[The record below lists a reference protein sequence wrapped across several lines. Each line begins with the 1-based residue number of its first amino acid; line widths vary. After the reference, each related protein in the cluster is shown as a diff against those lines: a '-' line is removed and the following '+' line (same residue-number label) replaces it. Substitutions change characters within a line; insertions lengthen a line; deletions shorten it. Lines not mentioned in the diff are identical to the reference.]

1 MILKYKD
8 LSSQVIIGG
17 NLKTEEFAH
26 YYASLAQRAVL
37 YEVSTTPKPGLVD
50 RDNNGAHKDM
60 DFYTFMASSS
70 VLYRGFY
77 ECILEGLFFNE
88 EDGTKLLDNIRK
100 PGLHCEKAM
109 FQATNGVNTH
119 KGMIFSMGILC
130 AAVGKLYGKDKNS
143 NLTIL
148 NLCNEVK
155 AMAKNLTA
163 KDFENIHNKTELT
176 HGEKLYKDF
185 GLKGIR
191 GEVESGFSTI
201 QKNVL
206 PLLMKWKVS
215 KHLPLNE
222 LFIEILFRLMAEND
236 DTNVITRAGI
246 EGLQYTKDT
255 AKAFLAQGGTC
266 QPGFKEK
273 IEDINKNFIEK
284 NISPGGSA
292 DLLSVSIFLAM
303 IEGFL
308 F

>member
-1 MILKYKD
+1 MKA
-8 LSSQVIIGG
+8 
-17 NLKTEEFAH
+17 EEFAH

-88 EDGTKLLDNIRK
+88 EDSTKLLDNIRS
-100 PGLHCEKAM
+100 PGLQCEKAM
-109 FQATNGVNTH
+109 FQATEGINTH

-130 AAVGKLYGKDKNS
+130 GVVGKLHRKDPNS
-143 NLTIL
+143 NFTIL
-148 NLCNEVK
+148 SICNEAK
-155 AMAKNLTA
+155 EITKNLTT
-163 KDFENIHNKTELT
+163 KDFENINSKTELT

-185 GLKGIR
+185 GFKGIR
-191 GEVESGFSTI
+191 GEAESGFNTI
-201 QKNVL
+201 QKSVL
-206 PLLMKWKVS
+206 PLLMEWKSS

-222 LFIEILFRLMAEND
+222 LFIEILFHLMAEND
-236 DTNVITRAGI
+236 DTNVISRAGI
-246 EGLQYTKDT
+246 EGLEYTKHT
-255 AKAFLAQGGTC
+255 AEAFLAQGGTS
-266 QPGFKEK
+266 QPDYKEK
-273 IEDINKNFIEK
+273 IEAINAEFIEK

-303 IEGFL
+303 VEGFL
-308 F
+308 S

>member
-1 MILKYKD
+1 M
-8 LSSQVIIGG
+8 
-17 NLKTEEFAH
+17 KTEEFAH

-77 ECILEGLFFNE
+77 ECILEGIFFNE

-130 AAVGKLYGKDKNS
+130 AAVGKLY
-143 NLTIL
+143 
-148 NLCNEVK
+148 
-155 AMAKNLTA
+155 
-163 KDFENIHNKTELT
+163 KTELT

-273 IEDINKNFIEK
+273 IEDINKKFIEK